1 MFIKT
6 CTRKMGD
13 KKYKTHYLAEGYR
26 DKETGKVKHRHILSL
41 SKMPAKQILA
51 LKASLAGSSKI
62 EKIKLE
68 DLEVMNVKEYGSVK
82 VFEKLFDK
90 YFGKS
95 LDQKYYSEIK
105 KIVINKIFNPKSKNA
120 LNNWLREVELGNE
133 IINKD
138 RLYESL
144 DYLESNQKTI
154 EKKLAAGKKKQ
165 EVDLLLYDITST
177 YFEGKGAEN
186 LCKNGYS
193 RDHRSDR
200 VQVNI
205 GLVTTSDGTPLCT
218 EVFAGNVNDKSTLKD
233 KIDSIKEKFGIR
245 NITFVFD
252 RGMKTKANLEY
263 LKEQGYDYITALS
276 HAELRKKAEEN
287 ERIQMGLF
295 DKKDLVE
302 FEIEDK
308 KYALSHNKSKATNDN
323 LTRIKLIEKTEK
335 LLKNIQNLK
344 KEYTVQELQNKVSK
358 IINRYRCEKYL
369 SYDIKENGNIR
380 TKKENQ
386 EKIAKLFFKRNKE
399 AIKNHEQYD
408 GFYMVESTKKELS
421 GEEAEKKY
429 KSLQLVERAFDCV
442 KNHIEIRP
450 VFHYKETRIKGHIF
464 SCFMSYYLLHKF
476 KQQTKELLKSN
487 TLDELLTELKCIKKV
502 NFKIDKF
509 VLEKINT
516 LTDIQKELF
525 SIFQIRV
532 L

>member
-13 KKYKTHYLAEGYR
+13 KQYKTHYLAEGYR
-26 DKETGKVKHRHILSL
+26 DKETGKVKHKHILSL
-41 SKMPAKQILA
+41 SKMPPKQILA
-51 LKASLAGSSKI
+51 LKASLAGNSKI
-62 EKIKLE
+62 DQIKLE

-95 LDQKYYSEIK
+95 LDKKYYSEIK

-120 LNNWLREVELGNE
+120 LNNWLREVDLGGS
-133 IINKD
+133 IVNKD
-138 RLYESL
+138 KLYESL
-144 DYLESNQKTI
+144 DYLEVNQEVI
-154 EKKLAAGKKKQ
+154 EKQLAAGKKKQ
-165 EVDLLLYDITST
+165 NVDLLLYDITST

-218 EVFAGNVNDKSTLKD
+218 EVFAGNVNDKSTLRN
-233 KIDSIKEKFGIR
+233 KIDSIKEKFNIQ

-287 ERIQMGLF
+287 EMIQMGLF

-302 FEIEDK
+302 FVMDDK
-308 KYALSHNKSKATNDN
+308 KYALSHNESKAANVK
-323 LTRIKLIEKTEK
+323 LTRLKLIENTQK
-335 LLKNIQNLK
+335 LLTNVQNLK
-344 KEYTVQELQNKVSK
+344 KEYTQTELQNKVSK
-358 IINRYRCEKYL
+358 VINRFKCEKYFT
-369 SYDIKENGNIR
+369 YEIKETNKLNKNDEKVAKFSF
-380 TKKENQ
+380 KKNE
-386 EKIAKLFFKRNKE
+386 ET
-399 AIKNHEQYD
+399 IKHHEQYD

-450 VFHYKETRIKGHIF
+450 VFHYKESRIKGHIF

-476 KQQTKELLKSN
+476 KQQTKELLKVS

-502 NFKIDKF
+502 YFKLDKF
-509 VLEKINT
+509 CLEKINA
-516 LTDIQKELF
+516 LSDIQKELF